1 MSVWTIEPRD
11 PLVVRDGRPN
21 QGRSESAARAFPLPS
36 TLAGAVRT
44 RLGLGADGVFARTS
58 ADELAALRAVAVRGP
73 WLVEPD
79 AGTFYA
85 PTPADLVLLGEPE
98 RRDLRTIDA
107 LSPAPRATSALM
119 DEGLPDD
126 LSPVSAR
133 RHESG
138 RKALDPP
145 AFLRWD
151 AFARWLARPGERAGE
166 EADRFL
172 QGAIGS
178 LPREGRL
185 HVQVGEHATAEDG
198 MLFEVEGLRFV
209 HPETRAPLAL
219 AVEVDDAAAAKV
231 GSLREGLAPLGGK
244 RRLVRWSRAG
254 QPLPKV
260 PELVLQGASRGD
272 ARSRV
277 RVLLLT
283 PALFEEGWRPGLSP
297 GAPLGPG
304 EGVTHVR
311 LVAACLER
319 PIAISGWDLAKQQPK
334 RIRRAVPAGSVYWL
348 ELSGPPAARLAWVER
363 AWARATSDAE
373 EDRRDGF
380 GVAAIGNVAEEGGAA

>member
-36 TLAGAVRT
+36 TIAGVVRT
-44 RLGLGADGVFARTS
+44 RLGLGIDGVFARTS

-79 AGTFYA
+79 TGMVYA
-85 PTPADLVLLGEPE
+85 PTPADLALLADAE
-98 RRDLRTIDA
+98 RRTIAA
-107 LSPAPRATSALM
+107 LSPAPMAAPLLA
-119 DEGLPDD
+119 DEGLPGE
-126 LSPVSAR
+126 LVPVWAH
-133 RHESG
+133 RHEREG
-138 RKALDPP
+138 KAKGPP

-151 AFARWLARPGERAGE
+151 AFARWLARPGRRAGE
-166 EADRFL
+166 DADSIL
-172 QGAIGS
+172 QGAIDA
-178 LPREGRL
+178 LPRESRL

-198 MLFEVEGLRFV
+198 MLFETEGLRLV

-231 GSLREGLAPLGGK
+231 GSLREGLAPMGGK
-244 RRLVRWSRAG
+244 RRLVRWTRATR
-254 QPLPKV
+254 PLPEV
-260 PELVLQGASRGD
+260 PEPVLIGAGLGD
-272 ARSRV
+272 CGSRV

-283 PALFEEGWRPGLSP
+283 PALFDEGWRPRLSP
-297 GAPLGPG
+297 GAPLGPA
-304 EGVTHVR
+304 EGVTGVR
-311 LVAACLER
+311 LVAACVGR
-319 PIAISGWDLAKQQPK
+319 PLAISGWDLAKQQPK

-348 ELSGPPAARLAWVER
+348 ELTGPPAARRAWVQR
-363 AWARATSDAE
+363 VWAKAMSDAE

-380 GVAAIGNVAEEGGAA
+380 GVAAIGNVLEEGGAA

>member
-36 TLAGAVRT
+36 TIAGVVRT

-79 AGTFYA
+79 TGTFYA
-85 PTPADLVLLGEPE
+85 PTPADLALLADAD
-98 RRDLRTIDA
+98 RRTIAA
-107 LSPAPRATSALM
+107 LSPAPVAAPLLV
-119 DEGLPDD
+119 DEGLPGD
-126 LSPVSAR
+126 LVPVWAQ
-133 RHESG
+133 RHEREG
-138 RKALDPP
+138 KAKGPP

-151 AFARWLARPGERAGE
+151 AFARWLAGPGRRTGE
-166 EADRFL
+166 DADSIL
-172 QGAIGS
+172 QGAIDA
-178 LPREGRL
+178 LPRESRL

-198 MLFEVEGLRFV
+198 MLFETEGLRFV

-231 GSLREGLAPLGGK
+231 GSLREGLAPMGGK
-244 RRLVRWSRAG
+244 RRLVRWTRAT
-254 QPLPKV
+254 QPLPEV
-260 PELVLQGASRGD
+260 PEPVLNGASLGD
-272 ARSRV
+272 TGSRV

-283 PALFEEGWRPGLSP
+283 PALFEEGWRPRLSP
-297 GAPLGPG
+297 GTPLGPA

-311 LVAACLER
+311 LVAACVGR
-319 PIAISGWDLAKQQPK
+319 PLAISGWDFAKQQPK
-334 RIRRAVPAGSVYWL
+334 RIRRAAPAGSVYWL
-348 ELSGPPAARLAWVER
+348 ELTGPPAARRAWVQR
-363 AWARATSDAE
+363 AWAEATSDAE

-380 GVAAIGNVAEEGGAA
+380 GVAAIGNVLEEGGAA